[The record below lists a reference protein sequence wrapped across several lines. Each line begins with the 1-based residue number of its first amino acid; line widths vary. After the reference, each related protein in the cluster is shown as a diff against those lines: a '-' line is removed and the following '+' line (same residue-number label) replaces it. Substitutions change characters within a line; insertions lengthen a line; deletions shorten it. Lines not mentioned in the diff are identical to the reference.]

1 MRALSHATGLPVVL
15 RLALRELREGLRG
28 FRIFLACLILGV
40 AAIAGVGSLASALI
54 AGMTEEGQALL
65 AGDAE
70 IRLLQ
75 REIDDTARAWLEARG
90 TLSQSLR
97 LRTNGFAPDS
107 GERTLV
113 EMRAVDRAY
122 PFYGEVRLRPAMPLS
137 RALGRQGGRWG
148 VVVEPGLAD
157 RLSIGIGDTLRL
169 GKADFEVR
177 GLIAHEPDR
186 ANLGFQLGPSAIIA
200 WEAVPAT
207 GLVTFGSLTTYYYKI
222 RLADGMAL
230 DRWQAE
236 LKAAFPDA
244 DWRIRTRDT
253 AAPGIRAFVDRMGTF
268 FVLVGLTA
276 LTVGGV
282 GVGNAVRAYLDRRT
296 ETIATLKILGAPGG
310 TVFAVYLLAVMLL
323 ALLAVAIGLAIGA
336 ALPVALAALWGDAL
350 PVPARFGVHAE
361 PLLVATLYGLLI
373 TVVFTA
379 WPLGQARDLPAAR
392 LFRKMVVPER
402 RRPRARYVALI
413 VAAAGLIVATAV
425 GLSDQRALTAGF
437 AIAAVLALA
446 LLRAT
451 GWGLER
457 LAARVPRAR
466 HPGLRMA
473 IANLHRPGAATG
485 PVVVSLGLGLTLFAA
500 LALIEGNMNR
510 EVSEQIP
517 DRAPAFFFVDI
528 QPAQYDDFVATA
540 RGIPGV
546 SNLVTVPSLRGRI
559 THVKGVP
566 AAEVEPDPGAAWVL
580 HGDRGLS
587 YATDVPEGNALVAGK
602 WWPPDYE
609 GPPLVSF
616 SAEEARG
623 LGLDVGDTITVS
635 VLGRA
640 ITATIASLRDV
651 EWGTFGFN
659 FVILFDPHTLAAA
672 PHGYMATLEAAGE
685 AEHRAYRTLTDR
697 FPNVTA
703 VRMKEVLASVNAL
716 LGEIGTAVRATA
728 VITILAGILVLAG
741 AMAAGHRHRLY
752 DAAVMKVLGA
762 VRRDILVA
770 HAIESALLGLL
781 TGLVG
786 LALGGLAGWIVVTKV
801 MDLDFSLFP
810 GTMALT
816 VGLSAL
822 ATLAFGL
829 LGTWRAL
836 AVRPAAVLR
845 TA

>member
-1 MRALSHATGLPVVL
+1 MRAWSHSPRLPVIL
-15 RLALRELREGLRG
+15 RLALRELREGVRG

-70 IRLLQ
+70 LRLLQ

-90 TLSQSLR
+90 TVSQSLR
-97 LRTNGFAPDS
+97 LRTNGFAPQS

-113 EMRAVDRAY
+113 EMRAVDGLY
-122 PFYGEVRLRPAMPLS
+122 PFYGELRLRPAMRLAD
-137 RALGRQGGRWG
+137 ALARRDGRWG
-148 VVVEPGLAD
+148 VVVDPALAE

-177 GLIAHEPDR
+177 ARIAHEPDR
-186 ANLGFQLGPSAIIA
+186 ANLGFQLGPSAIVA

-207 GLVTFGSLTTYYYKI
+207 GLVTFGSLTNYHYKI
-222 RLADGMAL
+222 RLDDGVAL
-230 DRWQAE
+230 SDWQAD
-236 LKAAFPDA
+236 LKAAFPEA
-244 DWRIRTRDT
+244 GWRIRTRDT

-268 FVLVGLTA
+268 LLLVGLTA

-296 ETIATLKILGAPGG
+296 DTIATLKILGAPGS

-323 ALLAVAIGLAIGA
+323 ALLAVAIGLAAGA
-336 ALPVALAALWGDAL
+336 ALPMVLAALWGDAL
-350 PVPARFGVHAE
+350 PVPARFGIHAE
-361 PLLVATLYGLLI
+361 PLAVATLYGLLI

-379 WPLGQARDLPAAR
+379 WPLGQARDVPAAR
-392 LFRKMVVPER
+392 LFRKMVAPTR
-402 RRPRARYVALI
+402 HRPRPAYVVLAAAASGLV
-413 VAAAGLIVATAV
+413 VAAAIA
-425 GLSDQRALTAGF
+425 LSDQRALTAGF
-437 AIAAVLALA
+437 AVAAMLALA
-446 LLRAT
+446 LLRAA
-451 GWGLER
+451 GWALER
-457 LAARVPRAR
+457 LAARVPRPR

-500 LALIEGNMNR
+500 LALVEGNMNR
-510 EVSEQIP
+510 EVAERLP

-528 QPAQYDDFVATA
+528 QPDQYADFVATA
-540 RGIPGV
+540 QAIPGV
-546 SNLVTVPSLRGRI
+546 RNLVTVPSLRGRI

-566 AAEVEPDPGAAWVL
+566 ADEVTPDPGSAWVL

-587 YATDVPEGNALVAGK
+587 YAREIPEGNALLAGE
-602 WWPPDYE
+602 WWPPDYD

-616 SAEEARG
+616 SAEEAHG
-623 LGLDVGDTITVS
+623 LGLDVGDEITVS
-635 VLGRA
+635 VLGRS
-640 ITATIASLRDV
+640 ITATVASLRDV

-672 PHGYMATLEAAGE
+672 PHGHMATLEAEGE
-685 AEHRAYRTLTDR
+685 AERRAYRTLTDR

-703 VRMKEVLASVNAL
+703 VRMREVLASVNSFL
-716 LGEIGTAVRATA
+716 DQIGTAVRATA
-728 VITILAGILVLAG
+728 IVTILAGILVLAG
-741 AMAAGHRHRLY
+741 AMSAGYHHRLY
-752 DAAVMKVLGA
+752 DAAIMKVLGA
-762 VRRDILVA
+762 VRRDVLTSFAVECA
-770 HAIESALLGLL
+770 VLGLL
-781 TGLVG
+781 TGIVG
-786 LALGGLAGWIVVTKV
+786 LVLGGLAGWIVVKEV
-801 MDLDFSLFP
+801 MELDFMLFP

-816 VGLSAL
+816 VGLSVS

-829 LGTWRAL
+829 LGTWTAL